1 MVIHGCISY
10 STELLNYE
18 DEEDMTGVIL
28 QMIEAGASPH
38 YVFTWKDSSEMKDTG
53 LNRYYATTFT
63 VWKGE
68 AVEIYN
74 RVNDALKHVS
84 GAMIVNH
91 EILEGGVRK
100 ITYDNGVSIYIN
112 YGSET
117 QKVGGVEIPAMSYRM
132 EGI

>member
-1 MVIHGCISY
+1 M
-10 STELLNYE
+10 
-18 DEEDMTGVIL
+18 
-28 QMIEAGASPH
+28 
-38 YVFTWKDSSEMKDTG
+38 
-53 LNRYYATTFT
+53 
-63 VWKGE
+63 
-68 AVEIYN
+68 
-74 RVNDALKHVS
+74 KHVS